1 MRWTEHYKFPQWQSE
16 DVTTWKGQLNEA
28 FEHLDAILYII
39 GHQTYAS
46 PADIQALDERMDAIE
61 TKNEEISSTVEQV
74 LINIGELND
83 KVDKYKE
90 DIFAELHVTNKL
102 VQLYSLEL
110 HSLIARVELLEKEVS
125 RIGSD
130 LVKQYFPCMS
140 GTTLPPTQEEGSEE
154 DGLHADNDTD

>member
-1 MRWTEHYKFPQWQSE
+1 MRWTEHYKLPQWQSE

-46 PADIQALDERMDAIE
+46 PADIQTLNERMNAIE

-74 LINIGELND
+74 MINLGELNN
-83 KVDKYKE
+83 KVDNYKNE
-90 DIFAELHVTNKL
+90 IFSELHVTNKL
-102 VQLYSLEL
+102 VQMYSLEL
-110 HSLIARVELLEKEVS
+110 HSLTARVELIEKEIS

-130 LVKQYFPCMS
+130 LISQYFPCMS
-140 GTTLPPTQEEGSEE
+140 GTTLPPTNEEGGENN
-154 DGLHADNDTD
+154 GHTDNSNTD

>member
-1 MRWTEHYKFPQWQSE
+1 MRWTEHYKLPQWQSE

-46 PADIQALDERMDAIE
+46 PADIQTLNERMNAIE

-74 LINIGELND
+74 MINLGELNN
-83 KVDKYKE
+83 KVDNYKNE
-90 DIFAELHVTNKL
+90 IFSELHVTNKL
-102 VQLYSLEL
+102 VQMYSLEL
-110 HSLIARVELLEKEVS
+110 HSLTARVELIEKEIS

-130 LVKQYFPCMS
+130 LISQYFPCMS
-140 GTTLPPTQEEGSEE
+140 GTTLPPTNEEGGENN
-154 DGLHADNDTD
+154 GRTDNSNTD